1 PGRGRRRPGMPHRGD
16 GAYAA
21 GSADPTAG
29 RGPGSQIGVVEP
41 MTLKETLVSAFR
53 TPRGRHSAAKA
64 DDEQVPAPAGLDP
77 GAFQVLAHT
86 LIADLFAAG
95 LRVQNL
101 AARAPS
107 DVQQELEE

>member
-1 PGRGRRRPGMPHRGD
+1 
-16 GAYAA
+16 
-21 GSADPTAG
+21 
-29 RGPGSQIGVVEP
+29 

-107 DVQQELEE
+107 DVQQELEEVADQVDAMIRSIRSFAFAHRPDGTG